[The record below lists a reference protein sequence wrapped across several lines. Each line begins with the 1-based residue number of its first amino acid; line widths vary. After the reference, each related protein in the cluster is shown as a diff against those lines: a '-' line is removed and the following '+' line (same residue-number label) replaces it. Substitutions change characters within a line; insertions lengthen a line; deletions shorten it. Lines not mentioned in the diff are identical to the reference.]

1 MAASSAL
8 HFRVEQL
15 QAELA
20 SESTSIAN
28 LRQNVTAA
36 AQQEAQTLAQLQSQ
50 VGHIP
55 PRRRQNRALYCS
67 GGGSGSGPVRHQFA
81 RQQNRASCGSKMTP
95 PFFAVTPKAP
105 AMPVA
110 YDMA

>member
-1 MAASSAL
+1 MADSSAL
-8 HFRVEQL
+8 HCRVEQL

-50 VGHIP
+50 VGHWHTP
-55 PRRRQNRALYCS
+55 LASSWLKLVGPCYAVVLAVAQ
-67 GGGSGSGPVRHQFA
+67 GGCHQFA
-81 RQQNRASCGSKMTP
+81 EQQDYVSSDGKMALPSCRN
-95 PFFAVTPKAP
+95 
-105 AMPVA
+105 
-110 YDMA
+110 Y